1 MKTIAHR
8 EQASSTIQVDNERVR
23 VTEHTF
29 ESGAETTFHRH
40 EWDYVV
46 VPQTDG
52 ELLLVDGNGNET
64 RASLTSGI
72 SYYRKAGVEHNV
84 INAGDQ
90 PLTFIEIEMKAHSI
104 E

>member
-23 VTEHTF
+23 VTEYTF

-64 RASLTSGI
+64 RASLTSESPI
-72 SYYRKAGVEHNV
+72 
-84 INAGDQ
+84 
-90 PLTFIEIEMKAHSI
+90 IEKPASNIMLSMRGTNH
-104 E
+104 

>member
-23 VTEHTF
+23 VTEYTF
-29 ESGAETTFHRH
+29 ESGDETTFHRH

-52 ELLLVDGNGNET
+52 EFFI
-64 RASLTSGI
+64 SGWKWQ
-72 SYYRKAGVEHNV
+72 RDTG
-84 INAGDQ
+84 
-90 PLTFIEIEMKAHSI
+90 
-104 E
+104 

>member
-1 MKTIAHR
+1 MKSTSDR
-8 EQASSTIQVDNERVR
+8 EQASSIIQVDNERVR
-23 VTEHTF
+23 VTEYTF
-29 ESGAETTFHRH
+29 KSGAETTFHRH

-52 ELLLVDGNGNET
+52 ELLLIDGDGKES

-84 INAGDQ
+84 VNAGNQ
-90 PLTFIEIEMKAHSI
+90 PLTFIEVEMKAHS
-104 E
+104 EE

>member
-1 MKTIAHR
+1 MKTIADR
-8 EQASSTIQVDNERVR
+8 EKASSTIQVDNERVR
-23 VTEHTF
+23 VTEYAF
-29 ESGAETTFHRH
+29 KSGAETTFHRH

-52 ELLLVDGNGNET
+52 ELLLVDGDGNET

-90 PLTFIEIEMKAHSI
+90 PLTFIEIEMKAHSV

>member
-23 VTEHTF
+23 VTEYTF

-46 VPQTDG
+46 VPQTD
-52 ELLLVDGNGNET
+52 ELLLVDKMVT
-64 RASLTSGI
+64 RHGLASPVNL
-72 SYYRKAGVEHNV
+72 
-84 INAGDQ
+84 
-90 PLTFIEIEMKAHSI
+90 LL
-104 E
+104 